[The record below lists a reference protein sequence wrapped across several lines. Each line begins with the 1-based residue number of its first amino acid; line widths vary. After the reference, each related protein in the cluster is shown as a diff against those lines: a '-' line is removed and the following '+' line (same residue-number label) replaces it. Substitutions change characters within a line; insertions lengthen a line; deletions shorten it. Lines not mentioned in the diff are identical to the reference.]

1 MNLFE
6 LIFGQIPE
14 ALYFA
19 LFIIGVKQLKEK
31 RFIFTILMILEY
43 ILLLNIFPY
52 SIWFH
57 ILYFITYYLIMK
69 LLYNDKCQIIDIFTL
84 GIASLILI
92 ISCIILYVIIWFT
105 IHNMVIYS
113 ILNRL
118 FLFIFLFIFKN
129 KLYKIQDIYKKLWNR
144 NDKIKKKI
152 KSTTFRALNLV
163 VFNFMFYIINICM
176 TLAIFIKEVL

>member
-19 LFIIGVKQLKEK
+19 LFIIEVKQLKEK

-69 LLYNDKCQIIDIFTL
+69 LLYKDKCQIIDIFTL

-92 ISCIILYVIIWFT
+92 IFCIIPYFIVHFT
-105 IHNMVIYS
+105 INDFKIYV
-113 ILNRL
+113 ILNRIL
-118 FLFIFLFIFKN
+118 LFSFLFIFRH
-129 KLYKIQDIYKKLWNR
+129 KLSKIQNIYKNLWNR
-144 NDKIKKKI
+144 NDKIKKKM

-163 VFNFMFYIINICM
+163 IFNFMFYLINLGM
-176 TLAIFIKEVL
+176 IFMLLQKGGV